1 MMFTRVFRKFLD
13 DNRACRHIDTDGEC
27 FSSKNNLY
35 EPIDEALF
43 YGFFKH
49 GNHSCVVARNST

>member
-13 DNRACRHIDTDGEC
+13 DNGARWHIDADGEC
-27 FSSKNNLY
+27 FSSEDHLY
-35 EPIDEALF
+35 EPIDKALF

-49 GNHSCVVARNST
+49 GDHSCMVARNST